1 MNNRNIFIFVVAAL
15 LVAGAAT
22 AWWWLTSPS
31 GEAYSFD
38 PRQVEGSEALDTVT
52 STSWIMID
60 GATGMVLAER
70 DSQRQMYP
78 ASMTKMM
85 TCILAIESGRLR
97 DTITIADNE
106 ADVMSTRVRSG
117 DSYILRDLLDEMM
130 LNSDNGAAL
139 AVARHIGDGDT
150 LRFYDKM
157 NEKAAYIGMRNTHFA
172 NPHGLP
178 DSLNYSTATDI
189 AMLSQ
194 YCMNDTT
201 FANIVAT
208 IERDVPLI
216 DGRKQESHNS
226 NLLLERYEGCHG
238 IKTGFT
244 NKAGGCLASVT
255 TRNGRT
261 IFLVVMHCSPAWK
274 RIPNSADLLDYGFNL
289 VASPYI
295 SLRYVRPM
303 NTYPLP
309 WHPTVF
315 RR

>member
-1 MNNRNIFIFVVAAL
+1 MSKNYKIIAIVGLLLAA
-15 LVAGAAT
+15 AAF
-22 AWWWLTSPS
+22 AWWWFTRPS
-31 GEAYSFD
+31 GEAYFFD
-38 PRQVEGSEALDTVT
+38 TRQVEGYEALDTVT

-60 GATGMVLAER
+60 GATGMVLAQR
-70 DSQRQMYP
+70 DCQRQMYP

-97 DTITIADNE
+97 DTITIAGNE
-106 ADVMSTRVRSG
+106 ADVMSTRVREG
-117 DSYILRDLLDEMM
+117 DSYVMRDLLDEMM

-139 AVARHIGDGDT
+139 AIARYIGEGDT
-150 LRFYDKM
+150 LRFYRQM
-157 NEKAAYIGMRNTHFA
+157 NDKAAFIGMRNTHFA

-178 DSLNYSTATDI
+178 DSLNYSTATDM
-189 AMLSQ
+189 AMLAQ
-194 YCMNDTT
+194 YCMDDTV

-208 IERDVPLI
+208 IERDVPLT

-244 NKAGGCLASVT
+244 NLAGGCLASVA

-289 VASPYI
+289 LTAPYV
-295 SLRYVRPM
+295 SFHYVRPM
-303 NTYPLP
+303 CYYPLP
-309 WHPTVF
+309 WQPTVF
-315 RR
+315 LR